1 VSHRFELCTAAVL
14 YALLAGTASA
24 DSINIQG
31 STTFA
36 RHILAQQEQRLD
48 ALSGHHVTVIPNKSL
63 PGLIAL
69 MEGRAHLAM
78 ISAPL
83 QTELAALNKAMPGFS
98 PDNLVVHEIGRVKV
112 SIVVHARNKVRKASL
127 NDIRRILVGEIANW
141 SELGGADLPIR
152 VVLVGGGGGVTTVVQ
167 DQLLSGRQST
177 APNLLYMKSPVQLVQ
192 VVEQEPGAI
201 GFAQWELARQRFS
214 PELETENPMEQ
225 ILSLV
230 TSGPPTP
237 AMQEVIKA
245 IRTIARGS

>member
-1 VSHRFELCTAAVL
+1 MSRRFKLCTAAVL
-14 YALLAGTASA
+14 YALMVATASA
-24 DSINIQG
+24 DQIIIQG

-36 RHILAQQEQRLD
+36 RHVLTPQEHRLD

-83 QTELAALNKAMPGFS
+83 QTELTALNNAMPGFS
-98 PDNLVVHEIGRVKV
+98 PDNLIAHEIGRVKV
-112 SIVVHARNKVRKASL
+112 SVIVHPRNKVRKVSL
-127 NDIRRILVGEIANW
+127 NDIRRILVGEITNW
-141 SELGGADLPIR
+141 SELDGANLPIR
-152 VVLVGGGGGVTTVVQ
+152 VVLVGGGGGVTAVVQ
-167 DQLLSGRQST
+167 DQLLSGRQSK

-214 PELETENPMEQ
+214 SELETENPVEQ
-225 ILSLV
+225 VLSLV

-237 AMQEVIKA
+237 AIQDVIKA

>member
-1 VSHRFELCTAAVL
+1 MCQRFKLCTAAAL
-14 YALLAGTASA
+14 YALMAGTASA

-36 RHILAQQEQRLD
+36 RHVLMQQEQRLE

-69 MEGRAHLAM
+69 LEGRAQMAM

-83 QTELAALNKAMPGFS
+83 QTELASLSTALPGLS
-98 PDNLVVHEIGRVKV
+98 PDSLIAHEIGRVKV
-112 SIVVHARNKVRKASL
+112 SMIVNPRNRVRKASL
-127 NDIRRILVGEIANW
+127 NDIRRILVGEITNW
-141 SELGGADLPIR
+141 SQLDGANLPIR

-177 APNLLYMKSPVQLVQ
+177 APNLLYMKTPVQLVQ

-201 GFAQWELARQRFS
+201 GFAQWELARQRSS
-214 PELETENPMEQ
+214 PEIETEKEIMQ

-237 AMQEVIKA
+237 AMLDVIKA
-245 IRTIARGS
+245 IKTIARGS